1 LFIVLFLN
9 FWDYYYGFFIAFP
22 SFKSEGYYAPKRVIK
37 RNLFGK
43 TAAKVFF
50 SQTKKNLDK
59 KFFFRVPIGRK
70 TV

>member
-1 LFIVLFLN
+1 MFIVLFLN

-37 RNLFGK
+37 RDLFGK

-50 SQTKKNLDK
+50 FSNKKK
-59 KFFFRVPIGRK
+59 S
-70 TV
+70 